1 MLGRPSRVAV
11 PIPALPAGPP
21 LRPCSLGRAP
31 QGSRLGPVGSFVDD
45 LKPNQVLYGVRAALL
60 QRSLEIQP
68 AFSTIRFCV
77 CILLSLVFSFFSSF
91 IFFCFFFSCTRRS
104 GLPRSKYGA
113 VPDLCFF
120 SKKNLCVAVRPCAP
134 LFWSPP
140 GLVRKMKKTQNPKKL
155 FLP

>member
-45 LKPNQVLYGVRAALL
+45 LKPNRVLYGVRAALL

-68 AFSTIRFCV
+68 AFFTIRRRRLSVFFCRR
-77 CILLSLVFSFFSSF
+77 CCLFRILLFQ
-91 IFFCFFFSCTRRS
+91 FFFLSFYMR
-104 GLPRSKYGA
+104 
-113 VPDLCFF
+113 
-120 SKKNLCVAVRPCAP
+120 AVRPPEPFELGKNDLEQTFYVGISQPIRAGQGRPPAIARLAP
-134 LFWSPP
+134 DQSIPSRPF
-140 GLVRKMKKTQNPKKL
+140 G
-155 FLP
+155 

>member
-68 AFSTIRFCV
+68 AFFTIRILRI
-77 CILLSLVFSFFSSF
+77 CILRCLLYSFFS
-91 IFFCFFFSCTRRS
+91 IFFMPDAS
-104 GLPRSKYGA
+104 GSASQGR
-113 VPDLCFF
+113 
-120 SKKNLCVAVRPCAP
+120 
-134 LFWSPP
+134 FWL
-140 GLVRKMKKTQNPKKL
+140 GEK
-155 FLP
+155 